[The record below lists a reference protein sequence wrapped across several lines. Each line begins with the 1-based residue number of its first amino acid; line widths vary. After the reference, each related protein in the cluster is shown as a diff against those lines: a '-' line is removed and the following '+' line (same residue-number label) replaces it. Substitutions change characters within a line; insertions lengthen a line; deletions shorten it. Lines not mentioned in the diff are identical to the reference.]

1 MEVEKES
8 LKGDFSKIRKGDCV
22 VCFSRQKIF
31 QVKEEIE
38 KSTGLR
44 CAVVYGGLPP
54 EVRSEQATLF
64 NDPDSGYDVL
74 VGSENKRVALT
85 SVDLDGVDGKGLVV
99 DGVDFND
106 SHVVTVD
113 GEGEVGVARDGNE
126 AEAVTLALGDGDD
139 RKVG

>member
-74 VGSENKRVALT
+74 VGSDAI
-85 SVDLDGVDGKGLVV
+85 GMGL
-99 DGVDFND
+99 N
-106 SHVVTVD
+106 
-113 GEGEVGVARDGNE
+113 
-126 AEAVTLALGDGDD
+126 L
-139 RKVG
+139 

>member
-1 MEVEKES
+1 MCDTLRYVTCLHAYRYERLTPLEVEKES

-54 EVRSEQATLF
+54 ESGCCNTCEEVRQAYINRGWSFNTPDAIEQVASLTL
-64 NDPDSGYDVL
+64 GYF
-74 VGSENKRVALT
+74 G
-85 SVDLDGVDGKGLVV
+85 GY
-99 DGVDFND
+99 
-106 SHVVTVD
+106 
-113 GEGEVGVARDGNE
+113 
-126 AEAVTLALGDGDD
+126 
-139 RKVG
+139 